1 MDVDAATAA
10 ANKKRE
16 SETGNSPEKK
26 AFNTDQF
33 VLMSDLKEAVAGCTK
48 DDLKEVMKEVV
59 NECMQ
64 ANLTEVKSGLKK
76 SE

>member
-1 MDVDAATAA
+1 MPLLLSPKNGTRSQVTA
-10 ANKKRE
+10 KK
-16 SETGNSPEKK
+16 TPAEKK
-26 AFNTDQF
+26 PTRDQY
-33 VLMSDLKEAVAGCTK
+33 VSKSDLKEAVAGCTK